1 MTAKRR
7 IILALCIISGILL
20 QSCSSRSEL
29 SGADGSGVHSRGLG
43 NMHRFGAQ
51 EAGEEYTTKAPH
63 NQVYLF
69 AFDNSQFADKY
80 EESLNAQAR
89 YLVSHPNA
97 RILLAG
103 HTDERGSREY
113 NVALG
118 ERRANAVRNKLRLA
132 GVASR
137 QIRVVSYGKERPAS
151 HGHDDNAHRQNRR
164 VELIYEVR
172 R

>member
-1 MTAKRR
+1 MTAKKR

-20 QSCSSRSEL
+20 QSCSNHSDLSE
-29 SGADGSGVHSRGLG
+29 ADGSGVQSRGLG
-43 NMHRFGAQ
+43 NFHRFSAP
-51 EAGEEYTTKAPH
+51 EPGEEYTTKAPH

-69 AFDNSQFADKY
+69 AFDNSQLAEKY
-80 EESLNAQAR
+80 EASLNAQAH
-89 YLVSHPNA
+89 YLRSHSNA

-118 ERRANAVRNKLRLA
+118 ERRANSVRNKLRMA
-132 GVASR
+132 GVSAQ